1 MMKHI
6 DVYVNVFNVLV
17 NVFNVLFNVIEAF
30 QYRLRSY
37 FLSCAIR
44 PVSVKRSNE
53 SNDHIETHQ

>member
-17 NVFNVLFNVIEAF
+17 NVFNVLVNVIEAF

-53 SNDHIETHQ
+53 SNDHI